1 MIQRDAVTRQ
11 LLEDIRQRCLEGS
24 SPTWEIGAL
33 RDHHASTSS
42 MHELLAM
49 LAELM
54 QSLQQRGEYYAARTL
69 LDAISHTLHEY
80 LQAHERLE
88 LLLLQAAL
96 ARDLS
101 QTRKAGDTFAQV
113 IVAAEALEYH
123 ELAARAHLGMCL
135 MNESQVDP
143 GRGMYH
149 ARQAYR
155 MARRYNLTG
164 WRDVAMNQILQ
175 YRRLQGREDSAGRLA
190 GRQLHL
196 LQQMVPVPVALV
208 ACVLNT
214 MCLVLMKQNRLREAA
229 ACALEALGLNRGCG
243 RDRAVIQCMCN
254 LADCYI
260 RMSDTSRA
268 LGLVEE
274 AVEMSAALRL
284 GYELACLASRVSQL
298 CEGDTDRERCS
309 RVEARID
316 KLQHELEM
324 YLSEASVHESVFH

>member
-143 GRGMYH
+143 GRGNVSRPSGLPDGQTLQSH
-149 ARQAYR
+149 R
-155 MARRYNLTG
+155 MARRSH
-164 WRDVAMNQILQ
+164 
-175 YRRLQGREDSAGRLA
+175 EPDSA
-190 GRQLHL
+190 
-196 LQQMVPVPVALV
+196 VPPSTGARGQRWSPGWKAVALV
-208 ACVLNT
+208 A
-214 MCLVLMKQNRLREAA
+214 
-229 ACALEALGLNRGCG
+229 
-243 RDRAVIQCMCN
+243 
-254 LADCYI
+254 ADGPSSCC
-260 RMSDTSRA
+260 T
-268 LGLVEE
+268 G
-274 AVEMSAALRL
+274 
-284 GYELACLASRVSQL
+284 GPAS
-298 CEGDTDRERCS
+298 
-309 RVEARID
+309 
-316 KLQHELEM
+316 
-324 YLSEASVHESVFH
+324 